1 MKPNRL
7 PRLAAVAA
15 ALALAAC
22 AAPGARTDVDAAAS
36 AAPAATAAT
45 ENAPP
50 QYATDCPTLP
60 PGTPNDN
67 LNAVLWLQTAAEA
80 QGLALQAYNTAI
92 ALLDTAI
99 KDPTWNA
106 MPLDEAAPNAADEP
120 TAIILDVDETVL
132 DNTPYNARR
141 IAGKLPDCFG
151 DGSGWRSWSRESDAR
166 AVPGALA
173 LTQAAAARGVRVIYL
188 TNRDVNR
195 DDAQASEFEDTLKN
209 LRNLGFP
216 IDDETQ
222 LMMRDR
228 SSDAPAGFG
237 LSDKRARRQAVDA
250 THRVIMLFGDN
261 LGDFISVVDPTDP
274 ARRKSKTVAARD
286 ELIRPYASWWG
297 TRWFVLPN
305 PVYGSWESA
314 LAPELT
320 PDSPAFRRSKHD
332 RLDLQ
337 LPPAQ

>member
-1 MKPNRL
+1 MKPTRL
-7 PRLAAVAA
+7 PRLAVLAA
-15 ALALAAC
+15 ALVLAAC
-22 AAPGARTDVDAAAS
+22 ATPGARTDAGAATPAALTAAAE
-36 AAPAATAAT
+36 AT
-45 ENAPP
+45 PP
-50 QYATDCPTLP
+50 QYASDCPTLP
-60 PGTPNDN
+60 RGTPNDN
-67 LNAVLWLQTAAEA
+67 LNAVLWMQTAAEA
-80 QGLALQAYNTAI
+80 EGLALQAYNTAA
-92 ALLDTAI
+92 ALLDVAI
-99 KDPTWNA
+99 KDPSWNA

-141 IAGKLPDCFG
+141 IAGVLPDCFG
-151 DGSGWRSWSRESDAR
+151 NGAGWRAWSAESDAR
-166 AVPGALA
+166 AVPGAIA
-173 LTQAAAARGVRVIYL
+173 LTHAAAARGVRVIYL

-195 DDAQASEFEDTLKN
+195 DDPAASEFEHTLTN

-286 ELIRPYASWWG
+286 ELIRPYATWWG

-314 LAPELT
+314 LAPDLA

-332 RLDLQ
+332 RLELR
-337 LPPAQ
+337 LPPPQP